1 MAIDTNDIKCEY
13 TLRETEFHTAAFL
26 NGQQKIDLTTPF
38 NGKAEHKMGDIVSK
52 RNKFEINFVFQFA
65 SPKNSYLHH
74 VIYMY
79 KLSLRDSRIQTLE

>member
-52 RNKFEINFVFQFA
+52 LLIIKSSLRSSSFFDSLVRKMVT
-65 SPKNSYLHH
+65 
-74 VIYMY
+74 Y
-79 KLSLRDSRIQTLE
+79 KLSVREPRIQTLK

>member
-13 TLRETEFHTAAFL
+13 TLREMEFHTAAFL

-52 RNKFEINFVFQFA
+52 I
-65 SPKNSYLHH
+65 
-74 VIYMY
+74 
-79 KLSLRDSRIQTLE
+79 

>member
-38 NGKAEHKMGDIVSK
+38 NGKAEHKMGDIVSIQNQPGVCSLNVQFHV
-52 RNKFEINFVFQFA
+52 RFEIDDCF
-65 SPKNSYLHH
+65 KN
-74 VIYMY
+74 
-79 KLSLRDSRIQTLE
+79 E

>member
-38 NGKAEHKMGDIVSK
+38 NGKAEHKMGDIVS
-52 RNKFEINFVFQFA
+52 NKKQV
-65 SPKNSYLHH
+65 
-74 VIYMY
+74 
-79 KLSLRDSRIQTLE
+79 